1 MLLTKSLERSTPAE
15 NIDTSANLAK
25 DANPNDP
32 LQRIEHMIS
41 FVSASYRDVR
51 QEVNSDGLGRDGCSG
66 IRCCIG
72 SGPCLLPC

>member
-1 MLLTKSLERSTPAE
+1 MLLTKPPEAKFSAD

-32 LQRIEHMIS
+32 LQRIEHMIDSVSLS
-41 FVSASYRDVR
+41 FRDVS
-51 QEVNSDGLGRDGCSG
+51 QEVNSNGMGRDGCSG